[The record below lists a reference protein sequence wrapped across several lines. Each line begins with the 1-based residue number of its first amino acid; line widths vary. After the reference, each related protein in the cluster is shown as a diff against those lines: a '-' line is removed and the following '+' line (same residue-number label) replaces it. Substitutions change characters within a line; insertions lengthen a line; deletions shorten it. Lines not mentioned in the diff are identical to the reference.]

1 MPRGGMRGGGINL
14 KSLAIREIKKR
25 LAFDV
30 INIHGMKVL
39 APGHSWDDI
48 YAAFNQ
54 LLSIRLL
61 SITNIRMCK
70 KRIETARA
78 LWSKQMELNA
88 VADLCNQKELE
99 CLERAAKRAEKR
111 LIRDVVDPAPDGK
124 RGPGRPRKILAP
136 SPVPAPA
143 PVALPASPVELWK
156 AMLAKQQQEQEKK
169 S

>member
-1 MPRGGMRGGGINL
+1 MSRGGINL
-14 KSLAIREIKKR
+14 KSLALREIKKR

-30 INIHGMKVL
+30 VNVHGTKVL
-39 APGHSWDDI
+39 APGHNWDDI

-70 KRIETARA
+70 KKIEIART
-78 LWSKQMELNA
+78 LWPKKQTELNV

-111 LIRDVVDPAPDGK
+111 LLKAIVEKPTTPA
-124 RGPGRPRKILAP
+124 LT
-136 SPVPAPA
+136 PAA
-143 PVALPASPVELWK
+143 AALPASPVELWK
-156 AMLAKQQQEQEKK
+156 AMLAKQQEQQEKK
-169 S
+169 Q

>member
-1 MPRGGMRGGGINL
+1 MPSGGINL
-14 KSLAIREIKKR
+14 KSLALREIKKR

-30 INIHGMKVL
+30 VNIRGARVL
-39 APGHSWDDI
+39 APGHDWDDI

-70 KRIETARA
+70 KRIVAARA
-78 LWSKQMELNA
+78 LWSKEQTELNA
-88 VADLCNQKELE
+88 IADLCNQKQLE
-99 CLERAAKRAEKR
+99 CLERAGKRAEKR

-136 SPVPAPA
+136 SPTPAA
-143 PVALPASPVELWK
+143 VASQERRSYLQSLLPPTE
-156 AMLAKQQQEQEKK
+156 EKSK
-169 S
+169 

>member
-1 MPRGGMRGGGINL
+1 MPRGGIRSGGGINL
-14 KSLAIREIKKR
+14 KSLALREITKR

-30 INIHGMKVL
+30 VSIHGAKVL
-39 APGHSWDDI
+39 APGHNWDDI

-61 SITNIRMCK
+61 GIPNLRMCK
-70 KRIETARA
+70 KRIDMARIF
-78 LWSKQMELNA
+78 WPKKQAELNV

-136 SPVPAPA
+136 SPVPAA
-143 PVALPASPVELWK
+143 VASQERRSYLQSLLPAE
-156 AMLAKQQQEQEKK
+156 EKSK
-169 S
+169 

>member
-1 MPRGGMRGGGINL
+1 MPRGGINL

-30 INIHGMKVL
+30 ANVHGSKVL

-61 SITNIRMCK
+61 GINYIRLCK
-70 KRIETARA
+70 KKVEIART
-78 LWSKQMELNA
+78 LWPKKQTELNV

-124 RGPGRPRKILAP
+124 RGLGRPRKMLAP
-136 SPVPAPA
+136 SPVPAA
-143 PVALPASPVELWK
+143 VASDERRRYLESLLPAKAVE
-156 AMLAKQQQEQEKK
+156 EKSK
-169 S
+169 

>member
-1 MPRGGMRGGGINL
+1 MPGGINL

-30 INIHGMKVL
+30 VNIHGTKVL
-39 APGHSWDDI
+39 APGHNWDDI

-70 KRIETARA
+70 KRIEAARA
-78 LWSKQMELNA
+78 LWSKKQIELNA
-88 VADLCNQKELE
+88 VADFCNQKELE

-136 SPVPAPA
+136 SPVPAA
-143 PVALPASPVELWK
+143 VASEALPASPVELWK
-156 AMLAKQQQEQEKK
+156 AMLAKQQQEKRT
-169 S
+169 

>member
-1 MPRGGMRGGGINL
+1 MPGGINL

-25 LAFDV
+25 LAFDLV
-30 INIHGMKVL
+30 NIHGAKVL
-39 APGHSWDDI
+39 GPGHNWDDV

-70 KRIETARA
+70 KRIEAARA
-78 LWSKQMELNA
+78 LWSKKQIELNA

-124 RGPGRPRKILAP
+124 RGPGRPRKILEP
-136 SPVPAPA
+136 SPVPAAVASEA
-143 PVALPASPVELWK
+143 PPASPMELWK
-156 AMLAKQQQEQEKK
+156 QMLAKQQEQQEKRT
-169 S
+169 

>member
-1 MPRGGMRGGGINL
+1 MPRGGINL
-14 KSLAIREIKKR
+14 KSLALREIKKR

-30 INIHGMKVL
+30 VNIHGAKVL
-39 APGHSWDDI
+39 APGHNWDDL

-70 KRIETARA
+70 KKIEIART
-78 LWSKQMELNA
+78 LWPKKQTELNV

-124 RGPGRPRKILAP
+124 RGPGRPRKILEP
-136 SPVPAPA
+136 SPVPAA
-143 PVALPASPVELWK
+143 VASEVLPASPVELWK
-156 AMLAKQQQEQEKK
+156 AMLAKQQQQEKRT
-169 S
+169 

>member
-1 MPRGGMRGGGINL
+1 MPRGGINL

-30 INIHGMKVL
+30 VNIHGVKVL
-39 APGHSWDDI
+39 APGHNWDDI

-70 KRIETARA
+70 RKIEIART
-78 LWSKQMELNA
+78 LWPKKQTELN
-88 VADLCNQKELE
+88 VLTDLCNKKELE

-111 LIRDVVDPAPDGK
+111 LLEAVVVKAT
-124 RGPGRPRKILAP
+124 A
-136 SPVPAPA
+136 APA
-143 PVALPASPVELWK
+143 PEAPVPSPMSLWQE
-156 AMLAKQQQEQEKK
+156 MLDKQKESE
-169 S
+169 SRGT

>member
-1 MPRGGMRGGGINL
+1 MSRGGKRGGGVNY

-30 INIHGMKVL
+30 VSIHGTKVL
-39 APGHSWDDI
+39 APGHNWDDI

-70 KRIETARA
+70 KRIEAARA
-78 LWSKQMELNA
+78 LWPKKQTELNA
-88 VADLCNQKELE
+88 LADFCNQKELE

-111 LIRDVVDPAPDGK
+111 LLKAITEKPTPATPITTAEDK
-124 RGPGRPRKILAP
+124 PE
-136 SPVPAPA
+136 
-143 PVALPASPVELWK
+143 ASPKLPWE
-156 AMLAKQQQEQEKK
+156 
-169 S
+169 